1 METVVNGEQFVS
13 LRRPNMA
20 FMVVRNTVTVFP
32 VVTMVIHTSLMGVS
46 LVVKKSIQKCAQSKT
61 DKHTLSCM
69 ILISSEIHSKS
80 KKKKKPSKGSK
91 YNHVYNLYS
100 NLNTLSTKWR
110 TITFPSSKFGSACLT
125 IAPA

>member
-1 METVVNGEQFVS
+1 
-13 LRRPNMA
+13 MA

-80 KKKKKPSKGSK
+80 KKKKKTGD
-91 YNHVYNLYS
+91 NNIS
-100 NLNTLSTKWR
+100 NNR
-110 TITFPSSKFGSACLT
+110 MAE
-125 IAPA
+125 